1 MHFLNQVVKQKKFK
15 RLFSSTAGLFMDWK
29 LQTDI
34 WVIYYHFEHNF
45 WNEFIFWQY
54 ILYWIKD
61 NAQKCLGECIDLLWL
76 IESVNYL
83 LLLLLPEW
91 TVFSIAGNMCSKDLD
106 EQYTPDIVFLFC
118 TALFFILM
126 SLLQMHICFT
136 LCGA

>member
-34 WVIYYHFEHNF
+34 WVIYYYFEQNF
-45 WNEFIFWQY
+45 WNAFIFWQY
-54 ILYWIKD
+54 ILDWIKD
-61 NAQKCLGECIDLLWL
+61 NAQKCLGECIALLWL
-76 IESVNYL
+76 TESVNYL
-83 LLLLLPEW
+83 LLLLLREW

-118 TALFFILM
+118 TELFFILM

-136 LCGA
+136 LCGV